1 MCVQKVEGLENDLR
15 AKDKDL
21 LQRDRIITELRLRL
35 PASAERDQLIAKV
48 TTTTSAAPP
57 GKQQQEDSSGQ
68 EYAMKVASATMAT
81 MQVTIAKK

>member
-1 MCVQKVEGLENDLR
+1 VQKVEGLENDLR

-48 TTTTSAAPP
+48 TTTTTSFAPP
-57 GKQQQEDSSGQ
+57 GKQQQEDSAGQ

-81 MQVTIAKK
+81 MQVTIGKK